1 VATDRFKRRHAVG
14 AVLLVAVAVA
24 LVVVHQQGSSAKPT
38 VVPASSRLAESQ
50 LTRGAITLLVQRP
63 VEQSVLLLAR
73 DGVRYKVG
81 LPQNDGLKPLL
92 ATARAHGVP
101 IEVDTSGFGGGG
113 GLGLG
118 SVVGLLFPLT
128 AMLAMVAL
136 VVLLA
141 VQMRGGGGLKI
152 QPARSR
158 VSFSDIAGCGEVI
171 EEVSDIRDFLAD
183 PERFRGLGARIPK
196 GVLLYGPPGTG
207 KTLVAKAIAS
217 EAGVPFYAVAGS
229 DFAEK
234 FVGVGSA
241 RIKRLFN
248 EAKKH
253 APAII
258 FIDEI
263 DAVGRARGG
272 GGDGGAREG
281 DNTLNQL
288 LRQMDGFEVS
298 EHPVVV
304 VAASN
309 RLEMLDAALTRAGRF
324 DRHVAVDP
332 PDRAGRLDVLR
343 IHSRGKAL
351 APGID
356 LEALAAKTG
365 GMSGAEL
372 ENVLNEAA
380 IQAGRRRSGRID
392 VEDVE
397 EGFVRVVAGARK
409 QNRTLS
415 ERARRAVAYHEG
427 GHALAAE
434 LLDSAEKVQSISIQ
448 PRGGAAGFM
457 IKSDD
462 EDAVLQTRTELEAS
476 LVTML
481 AGRAAED
488 VVFSEITTGAANDLE
503 RASAIVHAMIT
514 KLGMGETL
522 GLYVIPAGVELP
534 AEARDEVKATLNG
547 LYERAKTLLAEHR
560 DLLDTVAEELLAAE
574 KITRERF
581 LELVGPAVTAE
592 RAA

>member
-1 VATDRFKRRHAVG
+1 MVQRRGLDEHELRASLYDRSLTTKATDRAKRRHALV
-14 AVLLVAVAVA
+14 AVLLVAAASVAAV
-24 LVVVHQQGSSAKPT
+24 LYHQQTAPGKAP
-38 VVPASSRLAESQ
+38 VVAASSRLAETQ
-50 LTRGAITLLVQRP
+50 LKRDEIKLLVQRP

-73 DGVRYKVG
+73 DGVRYRVG

-101 IEVDTSGFGGGG
+101 VEVDTSGFGGGG
-113 GLGLG
+113 GLGVS

-128 AMLAMVAL
+128 AMVAMVAL

-158 VSFSDIAGCGEVI
+158 VSFCDIAGCGEVI

-183 PERFRGLGARIPK
+183 PARFRGLGARIPK

-309 RLEMLDAALTRAGRF
+309 RLEMLDPALTRAGRF
-324 DRHVAVDP
+324 DRHTAADP
-332 PDRAGRLDVLR
+332 PDRAGRPDVLR
-343 IHSRGKAL
+343 IHARGKAL

-380 IQAGRRRSGRID
+380 IQAGRRRGGRIE

-397 EGFVRVVAGARK
+397 EGFVRVVAGAWK

-415 ERARRAVAYHEG
+415 E
-427 GHALAAE
+427 
-434 LLDSAEKVQSISIQ
+434 
-448 PRGGAAGFM
+448 
-457 IKSDD
+457 
-462 EDAVLQTRTELEAS
+462 
-476 LVTML
+476 
-481 AGRAAED
+481 
-488 VVFSEITTGAANDLE
+488 
-503 RASAIVHAMIT
+503 
-514 KLGMGETL
+514 
-522 GLYVIPAGVELP
+522 
-534 AEARDEVKATLNG
+534 
-547 LYERAKTLLAEHR
+547 
-560 DLLDTVAEELLAAE
+560 
-574 KITRERF
+574 
-581 LELVGPAVTAE
+581 
-592 RAA
+592 